1 MQIVNNHFYKTLLL
15 LSFFSAGF
23 SLYYVFIPLLMISLI
38 LSIIKNRTLYA
49 GCTAASYNVLFIV
62 LFVFSVFSIG
72 SELLILES
80 PVKYAMYM
88 IFLIVCLPLLLINN
102 FEYAWYMLFFFIL
115 GVFFRAES
123 IVVYSFLDPSG
134 VYGYGKLLDPFN
146 HEEINSPGISNSLA
160 IVFLFFFVAYKNT
173 LSLKCLL
180 IFIYPLILLSSIFL
194 GGRAFFIIVLVCITY
209 KYSRNF
215 KIKTLIGLTT
225 LICLGCFFSL
235 LVKEIPFFDKYFDLI
250 FERFGSEGLKSAR
263 FELIQ
268 DGITKFLIHP
278 LGGVTPNAS
287 EYSGYWYHNIYLD
300 SARVAGVISL
310 IPFILSNLIV
320 LISYL
325 GYRNYRKRIKNP
337 YFFISLITLIIMCQD
352 VVLEGNMMLLI
363 SYALFTTMAI
373 QSRRYK
379 KSETLLQSK

>member
-1 MQIVNNHFYKTLLL
+1 
-15 LSFFSAGF
+15 
-23 SLYYVFIPLLMISLI
+23 
-38 LSIIKNRTLYA
+38 
-49 GCTAASYNVLFIV
+49 
-62 LFVFSVFSIG
+62 
-72 SELLILES
+72 
-80 PVKYAMYM
+80 
-88 IFLIVCLPLLLINN
+88 
-102 FEYAWYMLFFFIL
+102 
-115 GVFFRAES
+115 
-123 IVVYSFLDPSG
+123 
-134 VYGYGKLLDPFN
+134 
-146 HEEINSPGISNSLA
+146 
-160 IVFLFFFVAYKNT
+160 
-173 LSLKCLL
+173 
-180 IFIYPLILLSSIFL
+180 
-194 GGRAFFIIVLVCITY
+194 
-209 KYSRNF
+209 
-215 KIKTLIGLTT
+215 
-225 LICLGCFFSL
+225 L
-235 LVKEIPFFDKYFDLI
+235 LVKEILFFDKYFDLI

-278 LGGVTPNAS
+278 LGGFTPNVS